1 MIKNK
6 EDYKFYVES
15 DRLARDYPKKIFWFG
30 NRKEIPLLKYQIL
43 MRRVE
48 YYNNCKKNFI
58 CKIITIILKYRY
70 KRLSIKYGF
79 SIPINTF
86 GPGLC
91 IAHRGTI
98 VINGATKIGKNCRI
112 NIDVNIGTQMG
123 ENGKAPIIGDNCFIG
138 PGAKLF
144 GNINIGD
151 NVAIG
156 ANAVVNKSFPNDVT
170 IAGVPAKIVS
180 KKGTIG
186 KFKYYVNEVKE
197 NE

>member
-6 EDYKFYVES
+6 EDYKFYLEA
-15 DRLARDYPKKIFWFG
+15 DRKARNYSKKIIYIG
-30 NRKEIPLLKYQIL
+30 NRKEIPLYNFQRL
-43 MRRVE
+43 MRKVE
-48 YYNNCKKNFI
+48 YYNNCKKGIFN
-58 CKIITIILKYRY
+58 KIILLILKYRY
-70 KRLSIKYGF
+70 KSLSIKYGF

-98 VINGATKIGKNCRI
+98 VINGASKIGKNCRI

-123 ENGKAPIIGDNCFIG
+123 ENGKAPTVGDNCFIV

-144 GNINIGD
+144 GNIKIGD

-156 ANAVVNKSFPNDVT
+156 ANAVVNKDFGDNVT
-170 IAGVPAKIVS
+170 IAGVPAKVVS
-180 KKGTIG
+180 EKGTNG
-186 KFKYYVNEVKE
+186 KFSYYVEE
-197 NE
+197 R

>member
-6 EDYKFYVES
+6 EDYKFYLEA
-15 DRLARDYPKKIFWFG
+15 DRKARNYSKKIIYIG
-30 NRKEIPLLKYQIL
+30 NRKEIPLYNFQRL
-43 MRRVE
+43 MRKVE
-48 YYNNCKKNFI
+48 YYNNCKKGIFN
-58 CKIITIILKYRY
+58 KIILLILKYRY
-70 KRLSIKYGF
+70 KSLSIKYGF

-98 VINGATKIGKNCRI
+98 VINGASKIGKNCRI

-123 ENGKAPIIGDNCFIG
+123 ENGKAPTVGDNCFIG

-144 GNINIGD
+144 GNIKIGD

-156 ANAVVNKSFPNDVT
+156 ANAVVNKNFGDNVT
-170 IAGVPAKIVS
+170 IAGVPAKVVS
-180 KKGTIG
+180 EKGTNG
-186 KFKYYVNEVKE
+186 KFSYYVEE
-197 NE
+197 R

>member
-6 EDYKFYVES
+6 KDYLFYLEA
-15 DRLARDYPKKIFWFG
+15 DRKARNYPQKLLYIG
-30 NRKEIPLLKYQIL
+30 NRKEIPLYNFQRL
-43 MRRVE
+43 MRKVE
-48 YYNNCKKNFI
+48 YYNNCKKGIFN
-58 CKIITIILKYRY
+58 KIILLILKYRY
-70 KRLSIKYGF
+70 KSLSIKYGF

-98 VINGATKIGKNCRI
+98 VINGASKIGKNCRI

-144 GNINIGD
+144 GDIKIGD

-156 ANAVVNKSFPNDVT
+156 ANAVVNKDFGDNVT
-170 IAGVPAKIVS
+170 IAGVPAKVVS
-180 KKGTIG
+180 KKGTNG
-186 KFKYYVNEVKE
+186 KFSYYVEE
-197 NE
+197 R

>member
-6 EDYKFYVES
+6 NDYIFYQEA
-15 DRLARDYPKKIFWFG
+15 DRLARDYPKKILYLG
-30 NRKEIPLLKYQIL
+30 NRKEIPLLKYQRL
-43 MRRVE
+43 MRKTE
-48 YYNNCKKNFI
+48 YYNNCKKGFI
-58 CKIITIILKYRY
+58 NKLYLLFLKYKY
-70 KRLSIKYGF
+70 KKQSIKYGF

-112 NIDVNIGTQMG
+112 NVDVNIGTQLGKNG
-123 ENGKAPIIGDNCFIG
+123 ESPIIGDNCFIG

-144 GNINIGD
+144 GKIIIGN

-156 ANAVVNKSFPNDVT
+156 ANSVVNKDFPDDVT
-170 IAGVPAKIVS
+170 VAGVPAKIVS
-180 KKGTIG
+180 NKGTKG
-186 KFKYYVNEVKE
+186 EFKYYA
-197 NE
+197 

>member
-6 EDYKFYVES
+6 EDYKFYLEA
-15 DRLARDYPKKIFWFG
+15 DRKARNYSKKIIYIG
-30 NRKEIPLLKYQIL
+30 NRKEIPLHNFQRL
-43 MRRVE
+43 MRKVE
-48 YYNNCKKNFI
+48 YYNNCKKGIFN
-58 CKIITIILKYRY
+58 KIILLILKYRY
-70 KRLSIKYGF
+70 KSLSIKYGF

-98 VINGATKIGKNCRI
+98 VINGASKIGKNCRI

-123 ENGKAPIIGDNCFIG
+123 ENGKAPTIGDNCFIG

-144 GNINIGD
+144 GDIKIGD

-156 ANAVVNKSFPNDVT
+156 ANAVVNKDFGDNVT
-170 IAGVPAKIVS
+170 IAGVPAKVVS
-180 KKGTIG
+180 KKGTNG
-186 KFKYYVNEVKE
+186 KFSYYVEE
-197 NE
+197 R